1 MPDKSTVTGAEKI
14 ALNSE
19 RAGRRRAVRRTVNGM
34 RDQLNTINGMR
45 PEFDHELTLIYAKT
59 RISAA
64 FALPAFAVIIAG
76 ICYFWIGAFSIVAWI
91 SSVTLAHLLML
102 SISSRF
108 EKTPAI
114 DMDLKRWRR
123 NFVMGDFLQG
133 LSWAGIMLLPVAEMD
148 KTNFVVFQFATVLVI
163 VAMMTMFAANLPRA
177 LLAATLPITLAVVY
191 VFLQQEAPIFYAMAA
206 MAMGA
211 QVFFAILGHRLHSS
225 NVMMLEYRAQKD
237 ELIGELE
244 QAKAVSDDSRRR
256 AEEANLA
263 KSRFLATMSHELR
276 TPLNAILGFSEVMKN
291 EVLGP
296 MENDTYKDYAGDI
309 HNSGQH
315 LLNLINEILDLSRIE
330 AGRYELNEEATTLV
344 HIVEDCLHLMKL
356 RAKSKNINFI
366 DQFEEELPKLWADE
380 RAVRQVILNLM
391 TNAVKFTPTNGDITL
406 KAGWTASGGQYVSI
420 RDTGPGIPEDEIPV
434 VMEAFGQ
441 GSVAIKSAEQGTGLG
456 LPIVQA
462 LMQMHGGKFE
472 LKSKLR
478 EGTEVIVTFP
488 RSRVMEAMPALEPTH
503 SRRADTGVRRAG

>member
-1 MPDKSTVTGAEKI
+1 MKEQPNVTGAQKI

-19 RAGRRRAVRRTVNGM
+19 RAGRRRAVQRTVNGM
-34 RDQLNTINGMR
+34 REQLNTVNGMR

-64 FALPAFAVIIAG
+64 LALPAFAAIIAG
-76 ICYFWIGAFSIVAWI
+76 ICYFWIGAVSIVTWI

-102 SISSRF
+102 SICSRF
-108 EKTPAI
+108 EKTPLADI
-114 DMDLKRWRR
+114 DLKRWRR

-133 LSWAGIMLLPVAEMD
+133 LAWAAITLLPVNSATVAGFE
-148 KTNFVVFQFATVLVI
+148 VFQFATVLVI
-163 VAMMTMFAANLPRA
+163 IAMMTMLSANLPRA
-177 LLAATLPITLAVVY
+177 LLSATLPITLAVVY
-191 VFLQQEAPIFYAMAA
+191 LFVQQNSPLFYAMAA
-206 MAMGA
+206 MVTGA
-211 QVFFAILGHRLHSS
+211 QVFFAVLGHRLYSS
-225 NVMMLEYRAQKD
+225 NVMMLQYRAQKD
-237 ELIGELE
+237 ALIGELE
-244 QAKAVSDDSRRR
+244 QAKAISDESRRR

-296 MENDTYKDYAGDI
+296 MQNPTYKDYAADI
-309 HNSGQH
+309 HNSGEH

-330 AGRYELNEEATTLV
+330 AGRYELNEEATNLT

-356 RAKSKNINFI
+356 RAKSKNINF
-366 DQFEEELPKLWADE
+366 DSQFEEDLPKLWADE
-380 RAVRQVILNLM
+380 RAIRQVVLNLM
-391 TNAVKFTPTNGDITL
+391 SNAVKFTPTNGEITV
-406 KAGWTASGGQYVSI
+406 KVGWTASGGQYVAI
-420 RDTGPGIPEDEIPV
+420 RDTGPGIPENEIPV
-434 VMEAFGQ
+434 VMQAFGQ

-456 LPIVQA
+456 LPIVTA

-478 EGTEVIVTFP
+478 QGTEVIVTFP
-488 RSRVMEAMPALEPTH
+488 RARVMEVMPALEPSH
-503 SRRADTGVRRAG
+503 IGRADTAIRRAS

>member
-1 MPDKSTVTGAEKI
+1 MTEKPIVTGVEKT

-19 RAGRRRAVRRTVNGM
+19 RAGRRRAVQRTVDGM
-34 RDQLNTINGMR
+34 RDQLNTVNGMR

-64 FALPAFAVIIAG
+64 FALPAFAMIIAG
-76 ICYFWIGAFSIVAWI
+76 ICYFWIGAVNIVTWI

-102 SISSRF
+102 SICSRF
-108 EKTPAI
+108 EKMAAV
-114 DMDLKRWRR
+114 DLDLKRWRR
-123 NFVMGDFLQG
+123 NFIMGDFLQG
-133 LSWAGIMLLPVAEMD
+133 LSWAAIMMLQVDDHDTA
-148 KTNFVVFQFATVLVI
+148 NFEVFQFATVLVI
-163 VAMMTMFAANLPRA
+163 IAMMTMLSANLPRA
-177 LLAATLPITLAVVY
+177 LVAATLPITLAIVY
-191 VFLQQEAPIFYAMAA
+191 VFVQHEAPIFYAMAA
-206 MAMGA
+206 MAVGA
-211 QVFFAILGHRLHSS
+211 QIFFAILGHRLHSS
-225 NVMMLEYRAQKD
+225 NVMMLQYRAQKD

-296 MENDTYKDYAGDI
+296 MENDTYKDYANDI

-344 HIVEDCLHLMKL
+344 HIVEDSLHLMKL
-356 RAKSKNINFI
+356 RAKSKSINFVE
-366 DQFEEELPKLWADE
+366 QFEEDLPKLWADE
-380 RAVRQVILNLM
+380 RAIRQVALNLM
-391 TNAVKFTPTNGDITL
+391 SNAVKFTPMSGEITV
-406 KAGWTASGGQYVSI
+406 KVGWTVSGGQYISI

-434 VMEAFGQ
+434 VMQAFGQ
-441 GSVAIKSAEQGTGLG
+441 SSVTIKSAEQGTGLG

-488 RSRVMEAMPALEPTH
+488 RSRVMEVMPALEPTH
-503 SRRADTGVRRAG
+503 QHRAEGTVRRAS